1 MKVALAQIRYRWS
14 ETPRDWRE
22 GLTDNIDK
30 AVDFIRRAG
39 REGGDVVAF
48 SEYFLGNTRPMP
60 LDAPP
65 IQRLVDA
72 TREAGVYTVTGVTRL
87 IVPDGSR
94 KGKPKLASLVIAPAG
109 KIASIHAKQVLYPFE
124 RSGFAPGTNKA
135 ARIGGRKVGIVAGHE
150 LIQPGLIEKLVR
162 QGAELIVAQLVA
174 SREMPYMLETMQAA
188 IRSYAASFLVP
199 VAAVAQ
205 LGEYFGESIFVGG
218 SIAAVPEIAKFQGK
232 ITIAG
237 ARIAGRLGEYENL
250 LIVDLN
256 LDTRA
261 EIGKRFV
268 YA

>member
-14 ETPRDWRE
+14 ETPRDWRD
-22 GLTDNIDK
+22 GQADNIDK

-39 REGGDVVAF
+39 REGGDVVTF
-48 SEYFLGNTRPMP
+48 SEYFLGNARPMP
-60 LDAPP
+60 LDSPV
-65 IQRLVDA
+65 IRRLADT
-72 TREAGVYTVTGVTRL
+72 TRDAGVYTITGATRL
-87 IVPDGSR
+87 ILPERGKR
-94 KGKPKLASLVIAPAG
+94 GKPKLASLVIAPTG
-109 KIASIHAKQVLYPFE
+109 KIVSIHAKQVLYPFE
-124 RSGFAPGTNKA
+124 RTGFEPGQNKV

-150 LIQPGLIEKLVR
+150 LLQPGLVEKLIK

-174 SREMPYMLETMQAA
+174 SREMPYMLETLQSA
-188 IRSYAASFLVP
+188 IRAYAASYLVP

-218 SIAAVPEIAKFQGK
+218 SIAAVPETVKFQGK
-232 ITIAG
+232 ITVAG

-256 LDTRA
+256 LDTRQ
-261 EIGKRFV
+261 EIGKRFQ